1 MRERTYSRSSRTVRN
16 GDGQNVIRRRKFRR
30 NLRAI
35 LIRSLRDQLKEIASG
50 LDEKVNI
57 PMVQQQ
63 IVLEEIQT
71 DENAVH

>member
-1 MRERTYSRSSRTVRN
+1 
-16 GDGQNVIRRRKFRR
+16 
-30 NLRAI
+30 
-35 LIRSLRDQLKEIASG
+35 LKEIASG